1 MNKMSNLGNSL
12 ANVVS
17 NQKIQAINLFL
28 EKLLGNKVGL
38 HQEVVQRL
46 AVQLV
51 TEKDLQQLA
60 MLCNELYQEGYIKCF
75 EHYREKLAASGVN
88 IKIDN

>member
-1 MNKMSNLGNSL
+1 MANLGNSF

-28 EKLLGNKVGL
+28 EKLIGKKIGL

-75 EHYREKLAASGVN
+75 DHYREKLAVSGVK
-88 IKIDN
+88 IKIED